1 MKSKASLWFIVM
13 IFLLGVANPVPTAAQ
28 EQTKLH
34 HHYKLIDVSTFGG
47 PSSYLNAFVDG
58 FAPRANG
65 PFFGG
70 ARVLT
75 GKGLLTGWADTSQSD
90 PFPTFCFNPDCF
102 VSHAFERHDGVVSD
116 LGTLADGWSSATT
129 WINESGDIVGLSENG
144 LVDPRIGLPE
154 VRAVRWSHGRI
165 VDLGTLGGNQSAAL
179 AVNNHGQIAGLAL
192 NTIPDPFSIYDL
204 LNYGSSN
211 GTQTRAVLW
220 DKDGR
225 IEDLGTLGGPDA
237 YALLVNDHGQVTGWS
252 YTNSSPNAISGLPT
266 FHPFLWDKRNGMQDL
281 GSLGGTVAQAV
292 NGLNERGE
300 VVGATTLAGDMTHH
314 PFLWDGKTLVDLGTL
329 GGDSGEADWINDAGE
344 VVGIAQYT
352 VPCPNGLGGAHAF
365 LWSNGAMT
373 DLGSEDG
380 VANSEAVFIN
390 SRTQIV
396 GYSFSCDLS
405 VVDALMWEGGSV
417 VNLNVL
423 ISQASAF
430 HLFFTAFINDQGE
443 IGAFGSL
450 PNGDTHAVLLIPCD
464 ENHPG
469 IGDCDYDLVEEGS
482 TQTLPA
488 TTNPKLS
495 AGSGS
500 MMPSLHRWIMP
511 WNRALGVQSSK

>member
-1 MKSKASLWFIVM
+1 MKPKASLWFIAT

-102 VSHAFERHDGVVSD
+102 VSHAFEWHDGILSD

-129 WINESGDIVGLSENG
+129 WINESGEIVGLSENG
-144 LVDPRIGLPE
+144 LIDPLIGLPE

-165 VDLGTLGGNQSAAL
+165 IDLGTLGGNQSAAL

-192 NTIPDPFSIYDL
+192 NAIPDPFSIYDL
-204 LNYGSSN
+204 LNYSSPS

-220 DKDGR
+220 DEDGR

-237 YALLVNDHGQVTGWS
+237 YALLMNEHGQVTGWS
-252 YTNSSPNAISGLPT
+252 YTNSTPNAITTLPT
-266 FHPFLWDKRNGMQDL
+266 FHPFLWEKGKGMQDL
-281 GSLGGTVAQAV
+281 GTLGGTATQAV

-300 VVGATTLAGDMTHH
+300 VVGATTLAGDLTHH
-314 PFLWDGKTLVDLGTL
+314 AFLWDGKKLIDLGTL
-329 GGDSGEADWINDAGE
+329 GGDNSEADWVNNAGE
-344 VVGIAQYT
+344 IVGIAQYT
-352 VPCPNGLGGAHAF
+352 VSCPNRPGLGGAHGF
-365 LWSNGAMT
+365 LWKNGVMT
-373 DLGSEDG
+373 DLGSENG

-390 SRTQIV
+390 SSRQIV
-396 GYSFSCDLS
+396 GYSFSCDFS
-405 VVDALMWEGGSV
+405 VVDALLWERGSV
-417 VNLNVL
+417 VNLNAL
-423 ISQASAF
+423 ISQASPF
-430 HLFFTAFINDQGE
+430 HLFFSAFVNDQGE

-464 ENHPG
+464 DKHPDIDG
-469 IGDCDYDLVEEGS
+469 CDYDLVEGGG
-482 TQTLPA
+482 TA
-488 TTNPKLS
+488 TVTKFKGLWGP
-495 AGSGS
+495 
-500 MMPSLHRWIMP
+500 
-511 WNRALGVQSSK
+511 